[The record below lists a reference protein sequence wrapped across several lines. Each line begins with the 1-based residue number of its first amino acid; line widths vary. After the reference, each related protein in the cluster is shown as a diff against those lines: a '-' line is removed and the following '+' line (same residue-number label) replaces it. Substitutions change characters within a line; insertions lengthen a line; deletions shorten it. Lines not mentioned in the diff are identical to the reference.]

1 MNSSSPNTLII
12 NSYNSHSIA
21 DCSSPVN
28 RTSSRPVNVGGN
40 FVIRNGVRLR
50 YLLRAEWRLVPAGG
64 EVRPT
69 LVQVADGPLERVET
83 APVPGPATR
92 VLRYCH
98 ITPDLSCSSPGFN
111 FSPWE
116 FWLRGR
122 RCWSRPTSR
131 PPASSEDRGTGY
143 ILTLAVGGHCKVEPA
158 HVGPKVKM
166 FF

>member
-1 MNSSSPNTLII
+1 MMNSSSPNTLII

-50 YLLRAEWRLVPAGG
+50 YLLRAEWRLVRAGG

-98 ITPDLSCSSPGFN
+98 ITPDQTAPLLGLTSHLESFDSEAAGVGA
-111 FSPWE
+111 
-116 FWLRGR
+116 GR
-122 RCWSRPTSR
+122 
-131 PPASSEDRGTGY
+131 PADLLPVVRTG
-143 ILTLAVGGHCKVEPA
+143 EP
-158 HVGPKVKM
+158 VT
-166 FF
+166 F